1 LIDAIIF
8 DLDGLL
14 IDSEPFWEAAEMA
27 VYPVLGVPLTPEMKK
42 RTTGLRSSEIV
53 DYWFS
58 RYPWSAPSKSVVA
71 DDVVERVI
79 DLVTAQGSPRDGV
92 AEVLALCSKSR
103 LPMAIASSSSPPII
117 EAALEKLAI
126 RRYFQVI
133 HSAQD
138 EPYGKPHPG
147 VYITTAQ
154 MLGVPPE
161 RCLAFEDSPNG
172 VLAAKAA
179 KMTCVAVPDPALK
192 DHKVIGIADRVL
204 ESLREFNVHM
214 LHDLSHA

>member
-27 VYPVLGVPLTPEMKK
+27 VYPALGVPLTPELKK

-58 RYPWSAPSKSVVA
+58 RYPWSAPAKAVVA
-71 DDVVERVI
+71 DDVVERMI
-79 DLVTAQGSPRDGV
+79 ALVTARGSPRDGA
-92 AEVLALCSKSR
+92 AEVLALCAGAK
-103 LPMAIASSSSPPII
+103 LPMAIASSSSPAII
-117 EAALEKLAI
+117 EAALERLAI

-147 VYITTAQ
+147 VYITAAQ

-161 RCLAFEDSPNG
+161 HCLAFEDSPNG

-179 KMTCVAVPDPALK
+179 KMACIAVPDHAVK
-192 DHKVIGIADRVL
+192 NHNVIRIADRVL
-204 ESLREFNVHM
+204 ESLRDFSPANV
-214 LHDLSHA
+214 A